1 MVFHVLC
8 FETHDSTL
16 VFWVMGNRFA
26 QYQSE
31 VMHVKC
37 NASLLS
43 PISWCIMSLSGN
55 RQDMKV
61 GVLAL
66 QGTFIE
72 HIGMLQ
78 QLGVETPPI
87 RLPHELDTLD
97 GLIIPGGES
106 TTMLRLM
113 ESFELIQPIRE
124 MARDGL
130 PIWGTCAGMVLLAK
144 SISNYE
150 METLGLM
157 DMEISRNAFG
167 SQIDSFEVDL
177 EIPFVG
183 EEPFHAIFIR
193 APIVKKAK
201 PSVKILSRLPDSTI
215 VAARQDR
222 LLACAFHP
230 EFTDDLRFHSYFLSM
245 VSQKLSHNPESK
257 VLQGSQLGS

>member
-1 MVFHVLC
+1 
-8 FETHDSTL
+8 
-16 VFWVMGNRFA
+16 
-26 QYQSE
+26 
-31 VMHVKC
+31 
-37 NASLLS
+37 
-43 PISWCIMSLSGN
+43 
-55 RQDMKV
+55 MKV

-72 HIGMLQ
+72 HIGILR
-78 QLGVETPPI
+78 QLGVEAPPI

-130 PIWGTCAGMVLLAK
+130 AIWGTCAGMVLLAK

-157 DMEISRNAFG
+157 DMKIRRNAFG

-177 EIPFVG
+177 EIPLVG
-183 EEPFHAIFIR
+183 EEPFHAVFIR
-193 APIVKKAK
+193 APVIKEAE
-201 PSVKILSRLPDSTI
+201 PDVKILSCLPDSTI
-215 VAARQDR
+215 VAARQNR

-230 EFTDDLRFHSYFLSM
+230 EFTDDLRLHSYFLNM
-245 VSQKLSHNPESK
+245 VSQKLPHNPEDRI
-257 VLQGSQLGS
+257 LQSSQLGL

>member
-1 MVFHVLC
+1 
-8 FETHDSTL
+8 
-16 VFWVMGNRFA
+16 
-26 QYQSE
+26 
-31 VMHVKC
+31 
-37 NASLLS
+37 
-43 PISWCIMSLSGN
+43 
-55 RQDMKV
+55 MKV

-72 HIGMLQ
+72 HSDILR
-78 QLGVETPPI
+78 QLGVEAPPI

-106 TTMLRLM
+106 TTMLTLM
-113 ESFELIQPIRE
+113 VSFRLIQPIRE

-157 DMEISRNAFG
+157 DMKIRPNAFG

-177 EIPFVG
+177 EIPLVG
-183 EEPFHAIFIR
+183 EEPFHAVFIR
-193 APIVKKAK
+193 APFIEEAK
-201 PSVKILSRLPDSTI
+201 PSVKILSRLPDGTI
-215 VAARQDR
+215 VAVRQNR

-230 EFTDDLRFHSYFLSM
+230 EFTDDLRFHSYFLNM
-245 VSQKLSHNPESK
+245 VSQRLFHNCDDGISWDSHLES
-257 VLQGSQLGS
+257 